1 MRAFAFKFGL
11 SCAAFWIVLKMA
23 VFFAGKSIDWFD
35 FTVMANNFLLLSAV
49 SLTIFFYKKSENFR
63 DVPKVDDVK
72 TGIFGGMVYT
82 LVIVLFSYTYNA
94 NIDSSVLDSK
104 VEQRISQVKKAIDTP
119 EGFKAYLEV
128 NSEASKYTREQIVER
143 ERESTQNFLNPKVSA
158 LILMMFFTL
167 LTIFYA
173 FFITLVI
180 RKIYLPGL
188 RTK

>member
-23 VFFAGKSIDWFD
+23 VFFTGKSIDWFD
-35 FTVMANNFLLLSAV
+35 FTVMANNFLLLTAV
-49 SLTIFFYKKSENFR
+49 SLTVFFFKKSENFR
-63 DVPKVDDVK
+63 DVPVVADVK
-72 TGIFGGMVYT
+72 TGIFGGMIYT
-82 LVIVLFSYTYNA
+82 LVVVLFSYAYNA
-94 NIDSSVLDSK
+94 NIDTSVLDSK
-104 VEQRISQVKKAIDTP
+104 VEQRLEQVAKAIETS

-128 NSEASKYTREQIVER
+128 NTGAAKYTREQIIER
-143 ERESTQNFLNPKVSA
+143 ERESTQTFLNPKVSA